1 MILRYSAKHLAGPS
15 VGAGPGIVADS
26 GAITRA
32 LCTAEGPGRTG
43 AFGRERQKT
52 SLSSSRAKSPGG
64 DVLRETLQREDHMPD
79 LNADLFNLT
88 MSEQAQPLLD
98 AVTKHIDENVA
109 PITEEFYALNDE
121 KDDRWS
127 WHPRQLELLDGAKQ
141 KAKDA
146 GLWNFFLPD
155 ADTGEGLKNL
165 DYAYIAAELGRFP
178 LSSETLNC
186 SAPDTGNM
194 EVLERVGT
202 EEQKEKWLKPLLNGE
217 IRSAYAMTEPALPSS
232 DAKNISTQ
240 AVLDGDEWVINGEK
254 YYISGAGDPRCKI
267 MITMVKT
274 DPDAAPSRQQSQILV
289 PIDAEG
295 VKILGPMHVF
305 GSDDA
310 PHGHMHIKFDNVR
323 VPKENV
329 LLGPG
334 RGFEISQV
342 RLGPG
347 RIHHCMRSIGQAE
360 RALELMVKRAG
371 SRVAFGKPIVKL
383 GKNLEVVSRARIDI
397 NACRLMVL
405 QAAKAMDV
413 LGNKEARVYV
423 SAVKAMVPE
432 IVCRIIDEAIQM
444 HGATGV
450 SNWTPL
456 AGMYTGQRTL
466 RLADGPDEVH
476 HMVVGRAEVQKHGL
490 W

>member
-1 MILRYSAKHLAGPS
+1 
-15 VGAGPGIVADS
+15 
-26 GAITRA
+26 
-32 LCTAEGPGRTG
+32 
-43 AFGRERQKT
+43 
-52 SLSSSRAKSPGG
+52 
-64 DVLRETLQREDHMPD
+64 MPD
-79 LNADLFNLT
+79 IENDLNNLVMAEET
-88 MSEQAQPLLD
+88 QPLFD
-98 AVTKHIDENVA
+98 RVKKHIDENVE
-109 PITEEFYALNDE
+109 PIVEEFYALNE
-121 KDDRWS
+121 GKVDRWS
-127 WHPRQLELLDGAKQ
+127 WHPRQLELLEGAKQ
-141 KAKDA
+141 KAKDS

-155 ADTGEGLKNL
+155 AETGEGLKNL
-165 DYAYIAAELGRFP
+165 DYAYLAAELGRHP

-202 EEQKEKWLKPLLNGE
+202 PEQKEKWLKPLLNGE
-217 IRSAYAMTEPALPSS
+217 IRSAFAMTEPALPSS
-232 DAKNISTQ
+232 DAKNISTR
-240 AVLDGDEWVINGEK
+240 AELDGDEWVINGEK

-274 DPDAAPSRQQSQILV
+274 SPDAAPSRQQSQILV
-289 PIDAEG
+289 PKDTPG
-295 VKILGPMHVF
+295 VNILGPMSVF
-305 GSDDA
+305 GNDDA

-323 VPKENV
+323 VPKENI
-329 LLGPG
+329 LLGEG
-334 RGFEISQV
+334 KGFEISQV

-360 RALELMVKRAG
+360 RALELMVKRA
-371 SRVAFGKPIVKL
+371 STRVAFGKPIIRL

-397 NACRLMVL
+397 DACRLMVL
-405 QAAKAMDV
+405 RAAKAMDV

-432 IVCRIIDEAIQM
+432 ITCRIIDQAIQM

-450 SNWTPL
+450 SHWTPL

-466 RLADGPDEVH
+466 RIADGPDEVH
-476 HMVVGRAEVQKHGL
+476 HMVVGRNEVQKYGL